1 MIQAVTKDNF
11 DNEILKAQIPVV
23 VDFYADWCGPC
34 KMMSP
39 LMEKLSGEYEG
50 KVKFCKINVDDEEE
64 LAIQNS
70 VQSIPLFVLYKDGQ
84 VIDKAVGARA
94 EDETREFISKAL

>member
-39 LMEKLSGEYEG
+39 LMEKLSVEYDG
-50 KVKFCKINVDDEEE
+50 KVKFCKVNVDDEEE
-64 LAIQNS
+64 LAIQNE
-70 VQSIPLFVLYKDGQ
+70 VQSIPLFVIYKGGQ
-84 VIDKAVGARA
+84 VIEKTVGARA
-94 EDETREFISKAL
+94 EDEMREFISKAL

>member
-1 MIQAVTKDNF
+1 MIQSVTKDNF

-94 EDETREFISKAL
+94 EDEMREFISKAL

>member
-39 LMEKLSGEYEG
+39 LMEKLSSEYEG
-50 KVKFCKINVDDEEE
+50 KVKFCKVNVDDEEE
-64 LAIQNS
+64 LAIQNE

-94 EDETREFISKAL
+94 EDEMREFISKAL

>member
-39 LMEKLSGEYEG
+39 LMEKLSSEYEG
-50 KVKFCKINVDDEEE
+50 KVKFCKVNVDDEEE
-64 LAIQNS
+64 LAIQNE

-94 EDETREFISKAL
+94 EDETRELISKAL

>member
-1 MIQAVTKDNF
+1 MIQSVTKDNF

-50 KVKFCKINVDDEEE
+50 KVKFCKVNVDDEEE
-64 LAIQNS
+64 LAIQNK

-94 EDETREFISKAL
+94 EDEMRELISKAL

>member
-39 LMEKLSGEYEG
+39 LMEKLSSEYEG

-94 EDETREFISKAL
+94 EDEMREFISKAL

>member
-1 MIQAVTKDNF
+1 MIQSVTKDNF

-39 LMEKLSGEYEG
+39 LMEKLSSEYEG
-50 KVKFCKINVDDEEE
+50 KVKFCKVNVDDEEE
-64 LAIQNS
+64 LAIQNE

-94 EDETREFISKAL
+94 EDEMREFISKAL

>member
-1 MIQAVTKDNF
+1 MIQSVTKDNF

-50 KVKFCKINVDDEEE
+50 KVKFCKVNVDDEEE
-64 LAIQNS
+64 LAIQNE

-94 EDETREFISKAL
+94 EDEMRELISKAL

>member
-1 MIQAVTKDNF
+1 MQTVTKDNF

-23 VDFYADWCGPC
+23 VDFYADWCGSC

-50 KVKFCKINVDDEEE
+50 RVKFCKVNVDDEQE

-70 VQSIPLFVLYKDGQ
+70 VQSIPLFVLYKNGEAIAKSVGAVPEDEIRAF
-84 VIDKAVGARA
+84 IDKA
-94 EDETREFISKAL
+94 L

>member
-1 MIQAVTKDNF
+1 MIQSVTKDNF

-39 LMEKLSGEYEG
+39 LMEKLSSEYEG
-50 KVKFCKINVDDEEE
+50 KVKFCKVNVDDEEE
-64 LAIQNS
+64 LAIQNK

-94 EDETREFISKAL
+94 EDEMRELISKAL

>member
-1 MIQAVTKDNF
+1 MIQSVTKDNF

-39 LMEKLSGEYEG
+39 LMEKLSSEYEG
-50 KVKFCKINVDDEEE
+50 KVKFCKVNVDDEEE
-64 LAIQNS
+64 LAIQNE

>member
-1 MIQAVTKDNF
+1 MIQSVTKDNF

-39 LMEKLSGEYEG
+39 LMEKLSSEYEG
-50 KVKFCKINVDDEEE
+50 KVKFCKVNVDEEAQLASMFGIEVIPTLIVIKGGKTVNKSVGYIDKQQVLELINV
-64 LAIQNS
+64 
-70 VQSIPLFVLYKDGQ
+70 
-84 VIDKAVGARA
+84 
-94 EDETREFISKAL
+94 

>member
-50 KVKFCKINVDDEEE
+50 KVKFCKVNVDDEEE
-64 LAIQNS
+64 LAIQNE

-94 EDETREFISKAL
+94 EDEMRELISKAL

>member
-50 KVKFCKINVDDEEE
+50 KVKFCKVNVDDEEE
-64 LAIQNS
+64 LTIQNS

-94 EDETREFISKAL
+94 EDEMREFISKAL

>member
-1 MIQAVTKDNF
+1 MIQSVTKDNF

-39 LMEKLSGEYEG
+39 LMEKLSSEYEG
-50 KVKFCKINVDDEEE
+50 KVKFCKVNIDDEEE
-64 LAIQNS
+64 LAIQNE

-94 EDETREFISKAL
+94 EDEMREFISKAL

>member
-1 MIQAVTKDNF
+1 MIQSVTKDNF

-39 LMEKLSGEYEG
+39 LMEKLSSEYEG
-50 KVKFCKINVDDEEE
+50 KVKFCKVNVDDEEE
-64 LAIQNS
+64 LAIQNE

-94 EDETREFISKAL
+94 EDEMRELISKAL

>member
-1 MIQAVTKDNF
+1 MIQAVKKDNF

-50 KVKFCKINVDDEEE
+50 KVKFCKVNVDDEEE
-64 LAIQNS
+64 LAIQNE

-94 EDETREFISKAL
+94 EDEMREFISKAL

>member
-39 LMEKLSGEYEG
+39 LMEKLSSEYEG
-50 KVKFCKINVDDEEE
+50 KVKFCKVNVDDEEE
-64 LAIQNS
+64 LAIQNE

-94 EDETREFISKAL
+94 EDEMRELISKAL

>member
-1 MIQAVTKDNF
+1 MIQSVTKDNF

-39 LMEKLSGEYEG
+39 LMEKLSSEYEG
-50 KVKFCKINVDDEEE
+50 KVKFCKVNVDDEEE

-94 EDETREFISKAL
+94 EDEMREFISKAL

>member
-1 MIQAVTKDNF
+1 MIQSVTKDNF

>member
-94 EDETREFISKAL
+94 EDEMREFISKAL

>member
-50 KVKFCKINVDDEEE
+50 KVKFCKVNVDDEEE
-64 LAIQNS
+64 LAIQNE

-94 EDETREFISKAL
+94 EDEMREFISKAL

>member
-1 MIQAVTKDNF
+1 MIQSVTKDNF

-23 VDFYADWCGPC
+23 VVFYADWCGPC

-50 KVKFCKINVDDEEE
+50 KVKFCKVNVDDEEE
-64 LAIQNS
+64 LAIQNE

-94 EDETREFISKAL
+94 EDEMRELISKAL

>member
-50 KVKFCKINVDDEEE
+50 KVKFCKVNVDDEEE

-94 EDETREFISKAL
+94 EDEMREFISKAL